1 MHIVRKGDFAMAP
14 RTIVITGTNSGF
26 GKALVERFAAA
37 GWNVAATVRRP
48 EEHSGLFA
56 ELPNV
61 RLFPLDVT
69 DQAQVDQFAM
79 SVHAAYGAVDVLVN
93 NAGYFLM
100 GPLETN
106 TMEQIRDQ
114 YETNVFGLI
123 MVTRAFLPRMR
134 ERRAGMIINIASS
147 SAKANYPF
155 AGAYGSS
162 KWAVAGLTEALA
174 IELAPFNIKV
184 KNVFPGA
191 HATRIF
197 TKIRNGVDTEGAGSA
212 AAAYRPYIENFFA
225 TQEGVPHIS
234 SPRNVAEVVYRA
246 VRAND
251 DQTDYVAGRDAKFLV
266 LMKRILPQWAF
277 KRMQVASIL
286 QPPSPITLRF
296 LQWVMRGTERVEVDR
311 GSISPAA

>member
-1 MHIVRKGDFAMAP
+1 MAS
-14 RTIVITGTNSGF
+14 RTIVVTGTNSGF
-26 GKALVERFAAA
+26 GKAIVELFAAQ

-48 EEHSGLFA
+48 EEHRGLFA
-56 ELPNV
+56 DLPTV
-61 RLFPLDVT
+61 RLFALDVT
-69 DQAQVDQFAM
+69 DQAQVDQFAAA
-79 SVHAAYGAVDVLVN
+79 VHAAFGTVDVLVN

-106 TMEQIRDQ
+106 TMEQIRAQ

-123 MVTRAFLPRMR
+123 MVTKAFLPQMR

-184 KNVFPGA
+184 KSVFPGA
-191 HATRIF
+191 HATKIF
-197 TKIRNGVDTEGAGSA
+197 TKIRNGLRTEGASSTA
-212 AAAYRPYIENFFA
+212 AAAYQPYIENFFA

-234 SPRNVAEVVYRA
+234 SPRNVAEVIYRA
-246 VRAND
+246 VLAND
-251 DQTDYVAGRDAKFLV
+251 DRTDYVAGRDAAFLV
-266 LMKRILPQWAF
+266 LMKRLLPQSAF
-277 KRMQVASIL
+277 KRMQMSSIL

-296 LQWVMRGTERVEVDR
+296 LSWVMRGTDRVEVDR
-311 GSISPAA
+311 STISSTV